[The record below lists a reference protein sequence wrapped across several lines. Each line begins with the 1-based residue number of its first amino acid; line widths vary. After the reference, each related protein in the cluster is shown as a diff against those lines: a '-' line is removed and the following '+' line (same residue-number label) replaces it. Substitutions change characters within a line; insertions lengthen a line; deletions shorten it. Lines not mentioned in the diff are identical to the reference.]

1 MFKFLTDSIDNA
13 LSVSSDILDCEPPKR
28 REVAKLLADGL
39 TVWAAAEAAGVA
51 VEVVEAIAEQE
62 DCQ

>member
-13 LSVSSDILDCEPPKR
+13 LSVTGDILDLETPKR

-39 TVWAAAEAAGVA
+39 TVIAVAELTGVA
-51 VEVVEAIAEQE
+51 VDIVEQVAEI
-62 DCQ
+62 DL